1 MIIFRKL
8 IITIFTTLLKKF
20 NKKSAYEKKRGA

>member
-8 IITIFTTLLKKF
+8 IITIFTLLKKF